1 MVLGGAWV
9 ALSGCEGGG
18 RCGSAGLALPGQECI
33 GLRLK
38 REVTINMLLGGSCV
52 MRAAVAMSLQG
63 GRVVD
68 DTTRGGGVGQCEASS
83 TLQSRT
89 TTMGEIFP
97 HPPPLAVRRQMP

>member
-1 MVLGGAWV
+1 MRAVAGIVRRTWCCRGRRAAASGFKREVTINMVLGGAWV

-52 MRAAVAMSLQG
+52 MRAAVAMSLF
-63 GRVVD
+63 
-68 DTTRGGGVGQCEASS
+68 RGGVFYSS
-83 TLQSRT
+83 PWLR
-89 TTMGEIFP
+89 
-97 HPPPLAVRRQMP
+97 